1 MLFSWVRDVEITDM
15 LMSGSLELN
24 DAYLSPRD
32 RDRLTVSQSMDHKK
46 LHLSRGMT
54 QLGVSLPA

>member
-1 MLFSWVRDVEITDM
+1 MLCSWVRDVEITDM

-46 LHLSRGMT
+46 LHLYKDGIQGPINVR
-54 QLGVSLPA
+54 